1 MLQGGDISVNPGP
14 AVLKPSAPRCSSCER
29 PVAKNHKRCI
39 CSVCFDVIHAKCS
52 KIFDPKH
59 LLSSVPKKW
68 VCPQCT
74 VTVLPFYNHNLSLSN
89 TFPTSESSM
98 IEDSTLVDEHLSAL
112 SESSRQLRLCHINTQ
127 SMVSTFD
134 ELLAMIKEYPFDIVT
149 MSETWLKDNPLRL
162 QYVTIPGYSQ
172 VFRNRDRFRGG
183 GFGAYLRDG
192 VSYKRRT
199 DIENMVQ
206 ELEHLWIEIPGRNR
220 HSEMLLGVLYRS
232 NFIQDFHTWID
243 TVESLFS
250 QLNVLWDG
258 LLVVT
263 GDVNVDML
271 TLAAPQVRKY
281 CDMLTSLNLY
291 QHVTKPTRTTPTSK
305 TLIDH
310 IISNTPNRITYCNV
324 LPCPTISDHDAP
336 YAVA

>member
-1 MLQGGDISVNPGP
+1 ML
-14 AVLKPSAPRCSSCER
+14 SAQRFQ
-29 PVAKNHKRCI
+29 V
-39 CSVCFDVIHAKCS
+39 DT
-52 KIFDPKH
+52 KH
-59 LLSSVPKKW
+59 VLSSAPKKW

-89 TFPTSESSM
+89 TSSTSESSM
-98 IEDSTLVDEHLSAL
+98 IEDSILVDEKHLSAL
-112 SESSRQLRLCHINTQ
+112 SERSCQLRLCHINTQ

-172 VFRNRDRFRGG
+172 VFCNRDRFRGG
-183 GFGAYLRDG
+183 GVGAYLRDG

-199 DIENMVQ
+199 DIENMAP

-220 HSEMLLGVLYRS
+220 HSKMLLGVLYRL

-258 LLVVT
+258 LFVVT

-271 TLAAPQVRKY
+271 TPAAPQVRKY

-291 QHVTKPTRTTPTSK
+291 QHVTKPTRTTPPLKRSLITSLV
-305 TLIDH
+305 TL
-310 IISNTPNRITYCNV
+310 
-324 LPCPTISDHDAP
+324 PTGLHT
-336 YAVA
+336 VMCCLVQQ

>member
-1 MLQGGDISVNPGP
+1 MHLAPSFFTGLRFNHRKAKKSRGRCPYYSNSCASRQLLLQGGDISVNPGP
-14 AVLKPSAPRCSSCER
+14 AVLKPSAPRCSSCEK
-29 PVAKNHKRCI
+29 PVAKNHKGCI

-59 LLSSVPKKW
+59 VLLSVPKKW

-89 TFPTSESSM
+89 TSSTSESSI
-98 IEDSTLVDEHLSAL
+98 IEDCTLVDEHLSAL
-112 SESSRQLRLCHINTQ
+112 SERSRQLRLCHINTP

-183 GFGAYLRDG
+183 GVGAYLRDG

-199 DIENMVQ
+199 DIENMAP

-220 HSEMLLGVLYRS
+220 HSKMLLGVLYRS

-271 TLAAPQVRKY
+271 TPAAPQVRKY

-291 QHVTKPTRTTPTSK
+291 QHVT
-305 TLIDH
+305 
-310 IISNTPNRITYCNV
+310 
-324 LPCPTISDHDAP
+324 
-336 YAVA
+336 